1 MDKKS
6 IKNRPKLRSG
16 GIQGRFGG
24 VLGHL
29 GGVFGRLGRIV
40 GCLGYFRAVR
50 RASWEY
56 LEPSGRPLGRSWAEK
71 GGQHGA
77 ILASKTE
84 EKSIKNRS
92 KNWLILWCL
101 LESIFFGFLVIC
113 GSKNPAMLDIKS
125 LKNRSYLAKAEKQK
139 NIIKPI

>member
-16 GIQGRFGG
+16 GIRGRFGG

-40 GCLGYFRAVR
+40 GCLGNFRAVR
-50 RASWEY
+50 RASGEY

-71 GGQHGA
+71 GRQHGS
-77 ILASKTE
+77 ILAPKTE

-92 KNWLILWCL
+92 KN
-101 LESIFFGFLVIC
+101 
-113 GSKNPAMLDIKS
+113 
-125 LKNRSYLAKAEKQK
+125 
-139 NIIKPI
+139 